1 MSNTAPAQFDIIGD
15 VHGCL
20 DELIALLKK
29 LGYSLDE
36 EKAVISKVPHNRTLV
51 FVGDL
56 VDRGP
61 DSPGVLRL
69 VMDAVLHGKALSVC
83 GNHDDKL
90 KRKLQGKDVQI
101 THGLDTTLEQLR
113 DASPQFRGQIISFID
128 QLPYY
133 LVLDQGRLVI
143 CHAGIQKKY
152 IGQQSPK
159 IKAFCLYGR
168 SLGTDEKGY
177 PIRYD
182 WAQDYDGQALV
193 VYGHTVIKDSGFIN
207 NTINLD
213 TGCVFGGQ
221 LTALRYPE
229 REIVSVPANQL
240 YYPN

>member
-1 MSNTAPAQFDIIGD
+1 MNNNLPAKFDIIGD

-20 DELIALLKK
+20 DELITLIKK

-36 EKAVISKVPHNRTLV
+36 AKGVISKVPVNRTLV

-56 VDRGP
+56 VDRGA

-69 VMDAVLHGKALSVC
+69 VMNAVSQGKALGVC

-101 THGLDTTLEQLR
+101 THGLDMTLEQLR
-113 DASPQFRGQIISFID
+113 NASPYFLEQIISFID

-143 CHAGIQKKY
+143 CHAGIQKNY

-177 PIRYD
+177 PIRYN

-193 VYGHTVIKDSGFIN
+193 VYGHTVVKELVFIN
-207 NTINLD
+207 NTFNLD
-213 TGCVFGGQ
+213 TGCVFGGR

-240 YYPN
+240 YYPD

>member
-1 MSNTAPAQFDIIGD
+1 MSSNTPVNFDIIGD

-29 LGYSLDE
+29 LGYSIDL
-36 EKAVISKVPHNRTLV
+36 EKGVISKAPPNRILV

-69 VMDAVLHGKALSVC
+69 VREAVLQGKALCVC

-101 THGLDTTLEQLR
+101 TNGLEVTLDQLR
-113 DASPQFRGQIISFID
+113 EASPEFLEQIISFID

-133 LVLDQGRLVI
+133 LVLDQGRLII

-152 IGQQSPK
+152 IGQYSPK
-159 IKAFCLYGR
+159 IRAFCLYGR
-168 SLGTDEKGY
+168 SLGTDEKGQ
-177 PIRYD
+177 PLRYN
-182 WAQDYDGQALV
+182 WAQDYEGEALV
-193 VYGHTVIKDSGFIN
+193 VYGHTVVEESVFLN
-207 NTINLD
+207 NTLNLD
-213 TGCVFGGQ
+213 TGCVFGGR

-229 REIVSVPANQL
+229 RQIVSVPANRL
-240 YYPN
+240 YYPE